1 MKNFGVTSQTVSRI
15 RRRLLAE
22 TWTVA
27 FDIVST
33 TASSASQAT
42 TAVFLLTNSTFEA
55 SIQTLITTIS
65 SFATPVNNNK
75 DFKET

>member
-1 MKNFGVTSQTVSRI
+1 MKNFGVTSHRRI

-33 TASSASQAT
+33 TDASASQAT
-42 TAVFLLTNSTFEA
+42 LAVSLLSNSTFEA
-55 SIQTLITTIS
+55 SIQTSINTIS

-75 DFKET
+75 ESKT